1 MLSTIKHISST
12 VIDILVVA
20 FIFYK
25 AFMLIRGT
33 RAVQALKGLGIL
45 VAISS
50 VAYFGE
56 LRTLDWLLR
65 KFWTWGVVAFIIL
78 FAPELKRALARM
90 GRTAAF
96 LGGHL
101 PDEREHIRVV
111 TEAAERLSTLRAGAL
126 MVMAR
131 EAALDEFTESGIPMD
146 ADVSRELLMTIFYP
160 DTELHDGAVIIR
172 AGRITA
178 ASCTL
183 PLSQNRRWEQALGT
197 RHRAAIGLTEETDAV
212 VVVVSEETG
221 VISVAIEGEITRY
234 LDPQTL
240 YRVLVDSLVPASE
253 DADLGSPSARK
264 KADVA
269 PKVAA
274 NEDTQTIR

>member
-1 MLSTIKHISST
+1 MLRAIEYALT

-45 VAISS
+45 IAVSS
-50 VAYFGE
+50 IASLGR
-56 LRTLDWLLR
+56 LQTLDWLLR
-65 KFWTWGVVAFIIL
+65 KFWTWGAVAFIIL

-96 LGGHL
+96 LGGSL
-101 PDEREHIRVV
+101 PDEREYIQEVV
-111 TEAAERLSTLRAGAL
+111 DAAERLSAIRAGAL
-126 MVMAR
+126 IAMTR
-131 EAALDEFTESGIPMD
+131 EATLDEFIESGIHMD
-146 ADVSRELLMTIFYP
+146 ANLSRELLMTIFYP
-160 DTELHDGAVIIR
+160 DTDLHDGAVIVTS
-172 AGRITA
+172 GRVRA

-183 PLSQNRRWEQALGT
+183 PLSQSRRWEQSLGT

-221 VISVAIEGEITRY
+221 VISVAMDGEITRY
-234 LDPQTL
+234 LNPQTL
-240 YRVLVDSLVPASE
+240 YRILVDSLVVVPEEAE
-253 DADLGSPSARK
+253 VTPE
-264 KADVA
+264 KAPDE
-269 PKVAA
+269 
-274 NEDTQTIR
+274 NT

>member
-1 MLSTIKHISST
+1 MLGIVKHILT
-12 VIDILVVA
+12 VVDVLVVS

-50 VAYFGE
+50 IASFGK
-56 LRTLDWLLR
+56 LQTLDWLLR
-65 KFWTWGVVAFIIL
+65 KFWTWGVVAFIII

-90 GRTAAF
+90 GRTAVF
-96 LGGHL
+96 LGGNV
-101 PDEREHIRVV
+101 PDERESIREVV
-111 TEAAERLSTLRAGAL
+111 EATERLSTLRAGAL
-126 MVMAR
+126 IVMSR
-131 EAALDEFTESGIPMD
+131 EAELNEFIESGISMD
-146 ADVSRELLMTIFYP
+146 AYVSRQLLMTIFYP
-160 DTELHDGAVIIR
+160 DTELHDGAIIIR
-172 AGRITA
+172 SGRIIA

-221 VISVAIEGEITRY
+221 VISVAMDGEITRY

-240 YRVLVDSLVPASE
+240 YTILIDSLMLVPE
-253 DADLGSPSARK
+253 EV
-264 KADVA
+264 DVA
-269 PKVAA
+269 SKVTPD
-274 NEDTQTIR
+274 EDTQNI

>member
-1 MLSTIKHISST
+1 MMGAIKYILT

-33 RAVQALKGLGIL
+33 RAVQALKGIGIL
-45 VAISS
+45 IAISS
-50 VAYFGE
+50 IASFGR
-56 LRTLDWLLR
+56 LQTLDWLLR
-65 KFWTWGVVAFIIL
+65 KFWTWGAVAFIII

-96 LGGHL
+96 LGGNL
-101 PDEREHIRVV
+101 PDEREYLKEVA
-111 TEAAERLSTLRAGAL
+111 EAAERLSALRAGAL
-126 MVMAR
+126 IVMAR
-131 EAALDEFTESGIPMD
+131 EADLDEFAESGVLMD
-146 ADVSRELLMTIFYP
+146 ANVSRELLMTIFYP
-160 DTELHDGAVIIR
+160 DTELHDGAVIVR
-172 AGRITA
+172 SGRVTA

-183 PLSQNRRWEQALGT
+183 PLSQNRRWEQSLGT

-221 VISVAIEGEITRY
+221 VISVAMDGEITRY

-240 YRVLVDSLVPASE
+240 YKILVDSLVPVHE
-253 DADLGSPSARK
+253 EVDANSR
-264 KADVA
+264 
-269 PKVAA
+269 VAA
-274 NEDTQTIR
+274 DEDTQNI